1 MNNSRSPGNRLLA
14 ALPTAEYER
23 LRRHLQ
29 PMLFTHGQLLQ
40 RAGEPIERVYFVE
53 KGMASL
59 VMVAED
65 GVQVEVGVVGN
76 EGMVGAAVV
85 LGDNPPLTESMVQI
99 PGKGW
104 WMPARILVAE
114 FSQTEILHQS
124 LLRYMQL
131 LMTLTSQT
139 ALCNRLHSVEARL
152 AKWLLMSR
160 DRVQSNELELT
171 QEFLAQ
177 MLGSRRSGITIA
189 AGDLRDAGLIDY
201 TRGCITILD
210 EPGLQERACECYSA
224 IQGRFE
230 QLLQDI

>member
-1 MNNSRSPGNRLLA
+1 MSDLRSPGNRLLA
-14 ALPTAEYER
+14 ALPPAEYER
-23 LRRHLQ
+23 LRPHLQ

-40 RAGEPIERVYFVE
+40 RAGAPIDRVYFVE
-53 KGMASL
+53 KGMCSL
-59 VMVAED
+59 VMISED

-85 LGDNPPLTESMVQI
+85 LGDNPPLTESVVQI
-99 PGKGW
+99 PGKGC
-104 WMPARILVAE
+104 WMPARVLEAE
-114 FSQTEILHQS
+114 FSHTDTLPGI

-177 MLGSRRSGITIA
+177 MLGSRRSGVTIA

-210 EPGLQERACECYSA
+210 EQGLQERACECYSA
-224 IQGRFE
+224 IQARFD
-230 QLLQDI
+230 QLLEDI